1 MGWIKLDRNLQR
13 HWIWNKEPFSRGQ
26 AWIDLLMS
34 ACWREQKQLF
44 KGKIQV
50 QQVGKVYISKSYLAT
65 KWHWDRRKVDRFLTT
80 LASDGMIRL
89 ECTTDGTVIAIENY
103 EIYQVRGT
111 ADGTSDGLE
120 NGAVSDNEWT
130 RNGTSD
136 GTSDSTTASTENRT
150 FVGDNGTTDG
160 TSDGT
165 SDGTTHGTHTKNNKK
180 DKKDKNINNISRARA
195 RPTVDEIQAYCDERL
210 NGIDAQQFFDYYE
223 ARGWKYGTGKPM
235 VDWKA
240 AVRTWERNRKSDKQS
255 KPISFMDL

>member
-1 MGWIKLDRNLQR
+1 MGWIKLDRNLQK
-13 HWIWNKEPFSRGQ
+13 HWIWSKEPFSRGQ
-26 AWIDLLMS
+26 AWIDLLKS
-34 ACWREQKQLF
+34 ACWKEQKQLF

-50 QQVGKVYISKSYLAT
+50 QEVGKVYISKSYLAT

-103 EIYQVRGT
+103 EIYQLHGT
-111 ADGTSDGLE
+111 ADGTSDGLK

-130 RNGTSD
+130 RDGISD
-136 GTSDSTTASTENRT
+136 GTSNSTTESTENRT
-150 FVGDNGTTDG
+150 FVGDDG

-165 SDGTTHGTHTKNNKK
+165 SDGTHTKNNKK
-180 DKKDKNINNISRARA
+180 DKKEKNIYKNISRAHA

-240 AVRTWERNRKSDKQS
+240 AVRTWERNRKPNKDKS
-255 KPISFMDL
+255 ISFMDL